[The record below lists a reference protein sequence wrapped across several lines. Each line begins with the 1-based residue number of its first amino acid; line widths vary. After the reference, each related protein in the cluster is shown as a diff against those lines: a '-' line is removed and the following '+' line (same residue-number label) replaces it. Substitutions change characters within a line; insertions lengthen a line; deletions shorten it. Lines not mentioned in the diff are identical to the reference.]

1 MPYALFALDGVL
13 PIGPTPLASML
24 PIMQAAMLLA
34 CTICAVRG
42 VFLLF
47 SPYQE
52 GGWWFIGFALF
63 GAGGTI
69 VFPMLLDGFTGEE
82 AGPRPSPSATSSPS
96 GEPSN
101 VPDVV
106 REPADLSWL
115 FIVLG
120 ILLAAILAA
129 VLVWV
134 LVTVGQKARRNIREG
149 RERVKAEQ
157 ERMQRLSAG
166 WQTFRDRHDELLRK
180 ITHAETDWDSLFF
193 TPALTDP
200 NVDQTHRMLLAMR
213 TANTLRDTAG
223 GLPSGL
229 AADADLTALAYPR
242 AVEAFARAWDIAER
256 HARRVGQKSVPLA
269 ERKTIKEIRTLLDI
283 AENSTAS
290 QTERNLAYRR
300 AQKLIASLNSIHVPQ
315 SLMAQ
320 LEESHRFMLTA
331 VPTPGATR

>member
-1 MPYALFALDGVL
+1 MPYALFTLDGIL
-13 PIGPTPLASML
+13 PIGPSPLASML
-24 PIMQAAMLLA
+24 PIMQAVMLLA
-34 CTICAVRG
+34 CTVCAVRG
-42 VFLLF
+42 VFLLL
-47 SPYQE
+47 SPYQD
-52 GGWWFIGFALF
+52 GGWWFIGFAVF
-63 GAGGTI
+63 GAGGAL
-69 VFPMLLDGFTGEE
+69 VLPMLLDGFAGEE
-82 AGPRPSPSATSSPS
+82 SGPRPSPSASPS
-96 GEPSN
+96 REPSS

-120 ILLAAILAA
+120 ILLAALLAA
-129 VLVWV
+129 VLIWV
-134 LVTVGQKARRNIREG
+134 LVTVGQKTRRGIREG

-157 ERMQRLSAG
+157 ERMQRLTAA

-200 NVDQTHRMLLAMR
+200 NIDQTHRMLLAMR

-223 GLPSGL
+223 DLPSGL
-229 AADADLTALAYPR
+229 AADADLTTIAYPR

-256 HARRVGQKSVPLA
+256 HARRVGQKNVPLA

-283 AENSTAS
+283 AENSAAS

-300 AQKLIASLNSIHVPQ
+300 AQKLIESLNSIHVPQ
-315 SLMAQ
+315 SRMAQ
-320 LEESHRFMLTA
+320 LEESQRLMLTA
-331 VPTPGATR
+331 APTPGATR